1 MTSCSHHSCDR
12 DAIARGLCGKHY
24 QKWNKSNRHLVS
36 YQASAGE
43 PLKWLQDHVSYSS
56 DECLKWPFAYYP
68 TGYGLINL
76 NPLNKKS
83 KATMA
88 SRYMCFLANGN
99 PPTKDYQAAHSCG
112 NGHKGC
118 VNPKHLS
125 WKTRSDN
132 EKDKI
137 IHGTSNRGSGNG
149 QSILDEEKVIQIRNS
164 TKNRGLIAEEFGVS
178 LSTVYDIKSK
188 RSWAWL

>member
-112 NGHKGC
+112 NG
-118 VNPKHLS
+118 
-125 WKTRSDN
+125 
-132 EKDKI
+132 
-137 IHGTSNRGSGNG
+137 
-149 QSILDEEKVIQIRNS
+149 QSILDEEKVIKIRNS
-164 TKNRGLIAEEFGVS
+164 TKKRGLIAEEFGIS